1 MDTENKHKKQKFK
14 LEKRKT
20 YGTHRKHRHKRNYTF
35 MIISGDSDG
44 TTKRLHLN
52 HSQTQMLA
60 YCLFAVALAL
70 CCFIL
75 FSVITIGNLKSTNRE
90 QKTKLEALEKENSSL
105 ATTNDDLVSKKEQ
118 LEAALQKRLD
128 NEQRSEEEAAELA
141 DPTGFPLTGTAPLP
155 QQAVDDTS
163 STEITKITDKNKDTA
178 KGNPLVLFTAA
189 SGSNIIASGSGTVM
203 TVTAD
208 AKFGNIVTID
218 HGNGYISIYRN
229 AGTPLVSEG
238 DQIDRGSILYV
249 VGEKNKTLGYQIQE
263 NEVYINPEDKIK
275 IVG

>member
-1 MDTENKHKKQKFK
+1 MGTENKHKKH
-14 LEKRKT
+14 KT

-75 FSVITIGNLKSTNRE
+75 YSIITIGNLSRISKE
-90 QKTKLEALEKENSSL
+90 QKEQIAALEEENSSL
-105 ATTNDDLVSKKEQ
+105 AATNDNLASKTEMM
-118 LEAALQKRLD
+118 EDTLQAKLD
-128 NEQRSEEEAAELA
+128 NEERSAEEAAELA
-141 DPTGFPLTGTAPLP
+141 KPTGFPLTGTAPLP
-155 QQAVDDTS
+155 QQAVDDPN

-178 KGNPLVLFTAA
+178 KGNPLVLFTAVP
-189 SGSNIIASGSGTVM
+189 GSNVIASGAGTVM
-203 TVTAD
+203 TVTTD
-208 AKFGNIVTID
+208 VKFGNIVAID
-218 HGNGYISIYRN
+218 HGNGMISMYRN
-229 AGTPLVSEG
+229 SGKPLVSEG
-238 DQIDRGSILYV
+238 DKVDRGTILYV
-249 VGEKNKTLGYQIQE
+249 VGDKNKTLGYQIQE
-263 NEVYINPEDKIK
+263 NEVYINPEEKIE